1 MEIDGRLDPKSNF
14 DNPKLIFNTKDS
26 KKKIEIT
33 FDVFNKLIENNP
45 YTILDNLED
54 ETNIFD
60 IKLSDKEEL
69 NDTVNV
75 KPIKRKS
82 SDLSIDI

>member
-1 MEIDGRLDPKSNF
+1 MVKTLYSILHVL
-14 DNPKLIFNTKDS
+14 KLIDY
-26 KKKIEIT
+26 
-33 FDVFNKLIENNP
+33 NP

-54 ETNIFD
+54 EKKIFD

>member
-1 MEIDGRLDPKSNF
+1 MYRKRTVIWPFYFYTIIRTLS
-14 DNPKLIFNTKDS
+14 
-26 KKKIEIT
+26 
-33 FDVFNKLIENNP
+33 

-54 ETNIFD
+54 EKKIFD